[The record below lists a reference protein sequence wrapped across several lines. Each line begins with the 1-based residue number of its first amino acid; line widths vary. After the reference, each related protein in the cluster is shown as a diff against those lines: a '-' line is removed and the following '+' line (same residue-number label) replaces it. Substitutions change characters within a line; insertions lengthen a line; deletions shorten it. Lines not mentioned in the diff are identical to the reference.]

1 MGNKFIYHKGLL
13 MSSYLDDFQAQI
25 NNRDFSKFLQLWE
38 EYCTN
43 DTIDVEEFTQILK
56 ALKNSD
62 FVKSFGRFVETALP
76 LWQTIQDPKGKYEV
90 LRLLIDLQTTNT
102 PALADLTLEALKEAH
117 GNHPQFNDRLR
128 LIGLRN
134 RENFQGAISYYDILN
149 HMEKG
154 KFVYHTGGWGTGEI
168 MDVSLIREQAAIEFE
183 KVSGQKHVTFAN
195 AFKSLIP
202 LADDNFL
209 ARRFADADA
218 LEEDARNNPVDVIKV
233 LLRDLGP
240 KNAGEIKDELCE
252 LVIPEKDWSKWW
264 SSTRTKIKKDPMIE
278 TPENIRDPFRLRKQ
292 EMTSEDRLK
301 KTLQKKGGITE
312 TILNTYN
319 FIRDLPNIKKNLE
332 VKNTLKEKTLELLT
346 PDLTPDQELQ
356 ILILLENFFDHKVE
370 GKSASE
376 LIKKLSNPEEVLNSI
391 EIIALKKRALTIVR
405 ELRKDWADLFLS
417 MLFSVQQSALR
428 EYIMT
433 ELNQGET
440 QKLLIKKLKD
450 LAEHPVKHPEF
461 LVWFF
466 QKLVSEKGEENI
478 PYSDKAGQCLFF
490 EAFLILFSAL
500 DGKSEYRDLSKKMYN
515 LLSGKRYAVVRSI
528 IEGTDVTFL
537 KEFLLLVSK
546 CQSLTDHDAKI
557 LRSLAEVVQPSLAA
571 QKNQK
576 ARKHTDGHTIWTTE
590 EGYLRIQDRIKQIG
604 TKEIIENAREVEAAR
619 ALGDLRENSEYKFAV
634 EKRHRL
640 QGELKV
646 LSDQLHK
653 ARIITAQDIF
663 PDEVSIGSIVTVE
676 DGQGKLSTFTIL
688 GPWDANADVNILS
701 FQSKLAQ
708 AMIGCKLGETFRF
721 KDDDFLV
728 KDLKSIFDK

>member
-1 MGNKFIYHKGLL
+1 
-13 MSSYLDDFQAQI
+13 MSSYLDDFQEQI

-43 DTIDVEEFTQILK
+43 DTIDVEEFLQILK

-62 FVKSFGRFVETALP
+62 FAKSFGRFVETALP

-90 LRLLIDLQTTNT
+90 LKLLIDLENTNS
-102 PALADLTLEALKEAH
+102 PALADLTMQALKDAH

-134 RENFQGAISYYDILN
+134 RENFQGAISNYDLLD

-154 KFVYHTGGWGTGEI
+154 KFAYHNGGWGTGEI
-168 MDVSLIREQAAIEFE
+168 MDVSQIREQVAIEFE
-183 KVSGQKHVTFAN
+183 NVSGQKHITFAN
-195 AFKSLIP
+195 AFKTLVP

-209 ARRFADADA
+209 ARRFANPDE
-218 LEEDARNNPVDVIKV
+218 LEKEARNHPIDIIKI

-240 KNAGEIKDELCE
+240 KNATEIKDELCE

-264 SSTRTKIKKDPMIE
+264 SSARTKIKKDPMIE
-278 TPENIRDPFRLRKQ
+278 TPDNIRSPFRLRKQ
-292 EMTSEDRLK
+292 ELTHEDRLN
-301 KTLQKKGGITE
+301 KTLQKKGGINE

-319 FIRDLPNIKKNLE
+319 FIRDLPNIKKNQE
-332 VKNTLKEKTLELLT
+332 VKNTLKEKTLEMFSAELS
-346 PDLTPDQELQ
+346 PDQELQ
-356 ILILLENFFDHKVE
+356 ILILLENFFDHQVE
-370 GKSASE
+370 NKKAAD
-376 LIKKLSNPEEVLNSI
+376 LIRKISNAEDVINSI
-391 EIIALKKRALTIVR
+391 EIIALKKRALTLAR
-405 ELRKDWADLFLS
+405 ELRKDWVDLFLS

-428 EYIMT
+428 DYIMT

-440 QKLLIKKLKD
+440 QKLLIDKLKD

-466 QKLVSEKGEENI
+466 QKIVSTKGEEKEKV
-478 PYSDKAGQCLFF
+478 PFSDKAGRCLFF
-490 EAFLILFSAL
+490 EAFLILFGTL

-528 IEGTDVTFL
+528 IEGTDLDFI

-546 CQSLTDHDAKI
+546 CQSLSDHDAKI
-557 LRSLAEVVQPSLAA
+557 LRSLAEVVHPSLAIH
-571 QKNQK
+571 KHQK

-590 EGYLRIQDRIKQIG
+590 EGYLRIQDRIRQIG
-604 TKEIIENAREVEAAR
+604 TKEVIENAREVEAAR

-640 QGELKV
+640 QGELKM
-646 LSDQLHK
+646 LSEQLNK
-653 ARIITAQDIF
+653 ARIITTQDIF
-663 PDEVSIGSIVTVE
+663 PNEVSIGSIATIE
-676 DGQGKLSTFTIL
+676 DAQGKVTQFTIL
-688 GPWDANADVNILS
+688 GPWDANPDINILS
-701 FQSKLAQ
+701 FQSKFAQ
-708 AMIGCKLGETFRF
+708 AMIGCKVGEAFRF
-721 KDDDFLV
+721 KDDDYII
-728 KDLKSIFDK
+728 KALKCVFDK